1 MTDYA
6 NFIRFGE
13 NNTLTGNI
21 ASISYDLDITGKENR
36 STNPDAPVYR
46 LFAKSPRGRQVEIGA
61 IWQRKNQSGGDY
73 YSLSINTAMGGSMPT
88 WAVPPVRTTKTSWPS
103 FRGIEP
109 TAGISVSPVGITPFG
124 RAENPELLPARARA

>member
-46 LFAKSPRGRQVEIGA
+46 LFAKSSRGRQVEIGA
-61 IWQRKNQSGGDY
+61 IWQRKTRNCEDCLRARTKGR
-73 YSLSINTAMGGSMPT
+73 
-88 WAVPPVRTTKTSWPS
+88 PPVGLRS
-103 FRGIEP
+103 EP
-109 TAGISVSPVGITPFG
+109 P
-124 RAENPELLPARARA
+124 

>member
-21 ASISYDLDITGKENR
+21 ASISYDLDIIGKENR

-46 LFAKSPRGRQVEIGA
+46 LYGKSPRGRQVEIGA

-73 YSLSINTAMGGSMPT
+73 YSVSINTGHGRLNANLGRYPGQDDEDLM
-88 WAVPPVRTTKTSWPS
+88 AVIPWD
-103 FRGIEP
+103 
-109 TAGISVSPVGITPFG
+109 
-124 RAENPELLPARARA
+124 